1 MNFAE
6 NKPPALQF
14 QLAPMIDV
22 VFLLLCFFMTSTLF
36 AQWETEMDITLPT
49 AVSGQMPQRLQ
60 GEIIL
65 NIFPDGRVV
74 VNQRTL
80 DESGLAEFLVRIAD
94 LFPGH
99 AVVLRT
105 DENTPFRYL
114 MRMMDLCR
122 RADIYNISFA
132 TGIPD

>member
-1 MNFAE
+1 MNFSKA
-6 NKPPALQF
+6 KTPSLQF

-22 VFLLLCFFMTSTLF
+22 VFLLLCFFITSTLF
-36 AQWETEMDITLPT
+36 AQWETEIDITLPT
-49 AVSGQMPQRLQ
+49 AVSGETPRRLQ

-80 DESGLAEFLVRIAD
+80 DEAALAEFLIRIAD

-105 DENTPFRYL
+105 DEATPFRYL
-114 MRMMDLCR
+114 MRVMDLCR

-132 TGIPD
+132 TGIPE

>member
-1 MNFAE
+1 MNFTK
-6 NKPPALQF
+6 NKTAPMQF

-22 VFLLLCFFMTSTLF
+22 VFLLLCFFITSTLF

-49 AVSGQMPQRLQ
+49 AVSGQVPQRLQ
-60 GEIIL
+60 GEILL

-80 DESGLAEFLVRIAD
+80 DETELADFLVRIAD

-105 DENTPFRYL
+105 DEDTPFRYL
-114 MRMMDLCR
+114 MRVMDLCR

-132 TGIPD
+132 TGIPE

>member
-1 MNFAE
+1 MNFSKTKA
-6 NKPPALQF
+6 PALQF

-49 AVSGQMPQRLQ
+49 AESGQIPRRLQ

-80 DESGLAEFLVRIAD
+80 EGDALAEFLVRIAD

-99 AVVLRT
+99 AVVLRS
-105 DENTPFRYL
+105 DEQTPFRHV
-114 MRMMDLCR
+114 MRVMDLCR
-122 RADIYNISFA
+122 RADIFNISFA

>member
-1 MNFAE
+1 M
-6 NKPPALQF
+6 QF

-22 VFLLLCFFMTSTLF
+22 VFLLLCFFITSTLF

-49 AVSGQMPQRLQ
+49 AVSGQVPQRQQ
-60 GEIIL
+60 GEILL

-74 VNQRTL
+74 VNQREL
-80 DESGLAEFLVRIAD
+80 GEGELAEFLVRIAD

-105 DENTPFRYL
+105 DEETPFRHL
-114 MRMMDLCR
+114 MRVMDLCR

-132 TGIPD
+132 TGIPE